1 MVLKNNE
8 LIKVQGG
15 ALTSSILNA
24 LTKAMTTI
32 LKIGQTIGSVI
43 RRSITRTFCIG

>member
-1 MVLKNNE
+1 MVLQNSE
-8 LIKVQGG
+8 LINVKGG
-15 ALTSSILNA
+15 SLTTSMINA

-43 RRSITRTFCIG
+43 RRSVTHTYCIG

>member
-1 MVLKNNE
+1 MVLKNSE

-15 ALTSSILNA
+15 ALTSSVLNA

>member
-1 MVLKNNE
+1 MVLKNSE

-43 RRSITRTFCIG
+43 RRGVTHTFCIG